1 VDNLSFTV
9 KRGVVTGFLGP
20 NGAGTTMRM
29 ILGLDRPTRGSVTVN
44 GKLYRD
50 LPAPMH
56 EVGALLD
63 AKAVQG
69 GCTAFQHLKWMA
81 QANRIDSSRIHQVLD
96 IVGLTDAAGRTVGG
110 LSLGM
115 SPRLGI
121 AAALLGGTRG
131 SA

>member
-81 QANRIDSSRIHQVLD
+81 QANRIDSSRIHQVLGYCRPD
-96 IVGLTDAAGRTVGG
+96 GRSRTNRRRPFPGNVSTTRHRCG
-110 LSLGM
+110 
-115 SPRLGI
+115 SPRWRI
-121 AAALLGGTRG
+121 SR
-131 SA
+131 